1 MDHGSSDRIPAS
13 AIILTTSILFTL
25 ISYVTFTGLWKIDI
39 NVIWLLV
46 VLGLQ
51 FATLLLGSSKILTQL
66 GAASLSALIAVAAYI
81 GAVFL
86 IFPPLKELQI
96 AGAVGGGSALLFI
109 LASFV
114 AASRVDPV
122 SSSASE
128 TFPAPEPLF
137 MENLEDDQTAELI
150 KYGEVEAP
158 ENIDTQ
164 DIPLTDIL
172 QSSAIDDKQPATTG
186 TDVPQSM
193 EDKDYEFDDLSE
205 SKLGVALDVSDS
217 DSPPDSLDLDEE
229 SVTKLLD
236 ETLSPASKV
245 VSPSKPDPSPDHSN
259 EIAIP
264 DDWVEET
271 ARIMSYDLPGD
282 TAGAM
287 DVTKA
292 ISKEDLEEKPVT
304 TEGIPG
310 FGMRTR
316 YKVLDEA
323 SGEHYATFYGDEG
336 YSTLDPISLTGLL
349 GSKLSAGELR
359 IVKLDWSNFDEIEV
373 HIKVEE
379 VVPIDLDVVEDVNG
393 ESGAFPD
400 VGSGPG
406 DEVVPDSVKTPQE
419 DDLAGGAGRDE
430 AVLAASSSGPRY
442 MIYDR
447 RTIQTMGEYIP
458 EGDRPRIDRLTLY
471 RMLPEYNFKTF
482 EIDSIR
488 WEDDEVRIYIRG
500 EKKKSP
506 KPTLRSRDGGTQGK
520 KDSTTDKRPRQRDL
534 LKDD

>member
-13 AIILTTSILFTL
+13 ALILTTSILFTL
-25 ISYVTFTGLWKIDI
+25 ISYVTFKGLWKIDI

-46 VLGLQ
+46 VLGFQ

-66 GAASLSALIAVAAYI
+66 GAASLSALIAVAACI

-137 MENLEDDQTAELI
+137 MENIEEDQTAELI
-150 KYGEVEAP
+150 KYGEVETP
-158 ENIDTQ
+158 ESIDTQ
-164 DIPLTDIL
+164 DLPLTDIL
-172 QSSAIDDKQPATTG
+172 QSSAIDDRQSAASG
-186 TDVPQSM
+186 TDVPQGM

-205 SKLGVALDVSDS
+205 SKLGVALGVNDS
-217 DSPPDSLDLDEE
+217 DSPPDPLDLDEA

-236 ETLSPASKV
+236 ETLSPASRV
-245 VSPSKPDPSPDHSN
+245 ESPSTPDPSPDHSN
-259 EIAIP
+259 GIVIP
-264 DDWVEET
+264 DDWVKET
-271 ARIMSYDLPGD
+271 ASSMAYDVSGD
-282 TAGAM
+282 TPGGTDAAES
-287 DVTKA
+287 VTK
-292 ISKEDLEEKPVT
+292 EGLDEKPDTLKGVH
-304 TEGIPG
+304 G
-310 FGMRTR
+310 FKMRAR
-316 YKVLDEA
+316 YKILDAA
-323 SGEHYATFYGDEG
+323 SGEHYGTYYSDEG
-336 YSTLDPISLTGLL
+336 YSTLDPVSLIGLV
-349 GSKLSAGELR
+349 GSKLTTGELR
-359 IVKLDWSNFDEIEV
+359 IVKLDWSNFDEVEV
-373 HIKVEE
+373 HISVEE

-393 ESGAFPD
+393 ENGTFPG

-406 DEVVPDSVKTPQE
+406 EEAVPDSVKTPQK
-419 DDLAGGAGRDE
+419 DDPARETGRDE
-430 AVLAASSSGPRY
+430 AVSAASSSGPRY

-447 RTIQTMGEYIP
+447 RTIQPMGEYIP

-482 EIDSIR
+482 EIDSVR
-488 WEDDEVRIYIRG
+488 WEDDEVRIFIKG
-500 EKKKSP
+500 EKKESP
-506 KPTLRSRDGGTQGK
+506 KSKAQSP
-520 KDSTTDKRPRQRDL
+520 KRKHGQRDL
-534 LKDD
+534 LEDD